1 MEANSLKH
9 FYDAL
14 NAARA
19 IQNFIADKTFE
30 DYLADELLAAGVE
43 RKFEIIGDEARPAR
57 RWSMR
62 SVGPKG
68 VSSAGAHWAP
78 NSQAFNRIRKES
90 SRSQRN
96 FELPRHYR
104 LSKCCSACIRPPRR
118 RTGLGSCEQSTTS
131 IDCRNRSDRWC

>member
-43 RKFEIIGDEARPAR
+43 RKFEIIGE
-57 RWSMR
+57 
-62 SVGPKG
+62 
-68 VSSAGAHWAP
+68 
-78 NSQAFNRIRKES
+78 AFNRIRKES

-96 FELPRHYR
+96 FELPRHHR
-104 LSKCCSACIRPPRR
+104 LSQCCSACIRPPRR

-131 IDCRNRSDRWC
+131 IDCRTRSDRWC